1 MRGGRKGEDAS
12 KLHHALSC
20 CMPWFGMHPP
30 EGTQRGSFS
39 DHAREKGSR
48 AVFALLEICS
58 ALTETLRLIDGD
70 VAWLHEVLR
79 MPQSKGLV
87 EELPLF
93 FQVRMCSN
101 PVFSLVN
108 PECIG

>member
-1 MRGGRKGEDAS
+1 MKGSNNAFSRDFDEEKRRSEGRKKGKDAS

-20 CMPWFGMHPP
+20 CMPSFGMHPP
-30 EGTQRGSFS
+30 EGTQRGSSS

-70 VAWLHEVLR
+70 VAWLKYFEC
-79 MPQSKGLV
+79 PKEKGW
-87 EELPLF
+87 
-93 FQVRMCSN
+93 
-101 PVFSLVN
+101 
-108 PECIG
+108 